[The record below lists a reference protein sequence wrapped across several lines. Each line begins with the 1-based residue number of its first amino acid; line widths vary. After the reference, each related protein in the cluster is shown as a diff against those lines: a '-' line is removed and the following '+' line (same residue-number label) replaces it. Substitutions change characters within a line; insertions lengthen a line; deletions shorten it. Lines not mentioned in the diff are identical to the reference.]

1 VGRYSNQIL
10 PDAAELNRR
19 VEEGESMAAIAREYG
34 VTRAAVSFAIRKAGY
49 DPMAAKYPP
58 VDVEKAIAD
67 YQKGMSLEHAAKEQG
82 TTKSRL
88 LYALRD
94 VELERRPHGWA
105 SGRNRRT
112 DEDEFV
118 KRYAE
123 GIPVT
128 LIAADLRTNP
138 AIVRRVL
145 LRNGVYEPTRERKRV
160 SEEQHQQILTRYR
173 KGQPKIAIARELD
186 LSSSTISRIIAMHS
200 DNKATKQ

>member
-138 AIVRRVL
+138 AIVR
-145 LRNGVYEPTRERKRV
+145 V